1 LNAAGSGLLA
11 SGARPRRGASPSQS
25 AATRRA
31 PWKSARYACS
41 GQHGQK
47 IGKRRE
53 DRKTHAP
60 AVAVLRAE
68 QRHLP
73 HDFGLRYVCRE
84 LTMHGLGDD

>member
-1 LNAAGSGLLA
+1 VEQGEIRLLL
-11 SGARPRRGASPSQS
+11 
-25 AATRRA
+25 
-31 PWKSARYACS
+31 

-73 HDFGLRYVCRE
+73 HDLGLRYVRRE
-84 LTMHGLGDD
+84 LAMHGLGDDQAEVVCEAVGKPPCQCAAASG